1 MLDPQ
6 ERARARRF
14 ISAQDRREF
23 VVCHALLRLM
33 LSQIADR
40 PPEGW
45 RFSLGTHGKPSLVA
59 EHGLP
64 DLQFNVTHT
73 RGAVA
78 VGVAWRNPVGVDVQI
93 FGSCSDQL
101 DLATRFF
108 ADTEAELVRRASESD
123 RPRVFAQIW
132 TLKEAY
138 IKATGV
144 GLSAPLD
151 SFAFNLDPLR
161 VEFRRG
167 SSQIPAA
174 WQFASSM
181 ITEHHVLSVALHAP
195 DQQPHPVMVREVS
208 GAELQA
214 ASA

>member
-1 MLDPQ
+1 
-6 ERARARRF
+6 
-14 ISAQDRREF
+14 
-23 VVCHALLRLM
+23 
-33 LSQIADR
+33 
-40 PPEGW
+40 
-45 RFSLGTHGKPSLVA
+45 
-59 EHGLP
+59 
-64 DLQFNVTHT
+64 
-73 RGAVA
+73 
-78 VGVAWRNPVGVDVQI
+78 
-93 FGSCSDQL
+93 
-101 DLATRFF
+101 
-108 ADTEAELVRRASESD
+108 VRRASESD

-181 ITEHHVLSVALHAP
+181 ITEHHVLSVSLHAP